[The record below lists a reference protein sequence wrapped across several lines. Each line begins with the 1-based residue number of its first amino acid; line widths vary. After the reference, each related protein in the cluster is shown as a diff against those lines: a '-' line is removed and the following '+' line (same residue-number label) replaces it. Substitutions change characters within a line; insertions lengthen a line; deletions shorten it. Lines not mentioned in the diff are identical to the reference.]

1 MISLEL
7 ILLMLLGVPV
17 ILLLFFI
24 LVYNTLVYKRNN
36 VLRAYS
42 SIDVYL
48 KKRRDLIPN
57 LVNTVK
63 AYMKHERE
71 LLENVTR
78 LREQIEKSNDV
89 NQKINLESQL
99 SGTLAVIKARAEAY
113 PELKANQNFL
123 QLQATLTEIEDSI
136 AASRRFYNDAV
147 NDYNTFVQQFPYM
160 IVANMFGFRQMEFFN
175 IPEVERQNIDVKEL
189 FNQ

>member
-1 MISLEL
+1 MISPEL
-7 ILLMLLGVPV
+7 ILLMLLGVPIV
-17 ILLLFFI
+17 LVLFFI

-57 LVNTVK
+57 LVSTVK
-63 AYMKHERE
+63 TYMKYEKE
-71 LLENVTR
+71 VLENVTR

-99 SGTLAVIKARAEAY
+99 SGALAVIRARVEAY

-160 IVANMFGFRQMEFFN
+160 IVASIFGFRQMEFFN
-175 IPEVERQNIDVKEL
+175 IPEVERQNVNVKEL

>member
-1 MISLEL
+1 MMSSDL
-7 ILLMLLGVPV
+7 ILLMLLGVPIV
-17 ILLLFFI
+17 LVLFFI

-36 VLRAYS
+36 VLNAYS

-57 LVNTVK
+57 LVSTVK
-63 AYMKHERE
+63 TYMKYEKE
-71 LLENVTR
+71 VLENVTR
-78 LREQIEKSNDV
+78 LREQIEKSNDI

-99 SGTLAVIKARAEAY
+99 SGALAVIRARVEAY

-175 IPEVERQNIDVKEL
+175 IPEVERQNVNVKEL
-189 FNQ
+189 FNE

>member
-1 MISLEL
+1 MEL
-7 ILLMLLGVPV
+7 IGLG
-17 ILLLFFI
+17 LLFILGFFGFTIILFI
-24 LVYNTLVYKRNN
+24 VAYNTMVYKRNA
-36 VLRAYS
+36 VSAAYS

-57 LVNTVK
+57 LVSTVK

-71 LLENVTR
+71 LLENITR
-78 LREQIEKSNDV
+78 LREQIEKTQDV

-99 SGTLAVIKARAEAY
+99 SNALAVIKARVEAY
-113 PELKANQNFL
+113 PELKADKSFL

-147 NDYNTFVQQFPYM
+147 YDYNTYIQQFPFF
-160 IVANMFGFRQMEFFN
+160 IIANILGFKQAEFFR
-175 IPEVERQNIDVKEL
+175 ISEAERQNVDVNEL
-189 FNQ
+189 FKT

>member
-1 MISLEL
+1 MISPEL
-7 ILLMLLGVPV
+7 ILLMLLGVPIV
-17 ILLLFFI
+17 LVLFFI

-36 VLRAYS
+36 VLNAYS

-57 LVNTVK
+57 LVSTVK
-63 AYMKHERE
+63 TYMKYEKE
-71 LLENVTR
+71 VLENVTK
-78 LREQIEKSNDV
+78 LREQIEKSNDI

-99 SGTLAVIKARAEAY
+99 SGALAVIRARVEAY

-160 IVANMFGFRQMEFFN
+160 IVASIFGFRQMEFFN
-175 IPEVERQNIDVKEL
+175 IPEVERQNVNIKEL

>member
-1 MISLEL
+1 
-7 ILLMLLGVPV
+7 
-17 ILLLFFI
+17 
-24 LVYNTLVYKRNN
+24 
-36 VLRAYS
+36 
-42 SIDVYL
+42 
-48 KKRRDLIPN
+48 
-57 LVNTVK
+57 
-63 AYMKHERE
+63 MKYEKE
-71 LLENVTR
+71 VLENVTR
-78 LREQIEKSNDV
+78 LREQIEKSNDI

-99 SGTLAVIKARAEAY
+99 SGALAVIRARVEAY

-160 IVANMFGFRQMEFFN
+160 IVASIFGFRQMEFFN
-175 IPEVERQNIDVKEL
+175 IPEVERQNVNVKEL

>member
-7 ILLMLLGVPV
+7 ILLMLLGVPIV
-17 ILLLFFI
+17 LVLFFI
-24 LVYNTLVYKRNN
+24 LVYNSLVYKRNN
-36 VLRAYS
+36 ALKAYS

-99 SGTLAVIKARAEAY
+99 SGALAVIKARVEAY

-147 NDYNTFVQQFPYM
+147 NDYNTFVQQFPFM

>member
-7 ILLMLLGVPV
+7 ILLMLLGVAIV
-17 ILLLFFI
+17 IVLFFI
-24 LVYNTLVYKRNN
+24 LVYNALVYKRNN
-36 VLRAYS
+36 VLNAYS

-78 LREQIEKSNDV
+78 LREQIEKNNDL

-175 IPEVERQNIDVKEL
+175 IPEVERQNVDVKEL